1 MYSVLMISQSIHD
14 IQEGNKTHGLV
25 ILRVKN
31 RLGFMRKCLFFLKIF
46 IFSPDDKINKYLC

>member
-25 ILRVKN
+25 ILRVK
-31 RLGFMRKCLFFLKIF
+31 I
-46 IFSPDDKINKYLC
+46 D